1 MSNTICAI
9 STSVGRAGL
18 GIVRMTG
25 DSSLEVLEKV
35 FKGSIDFENKKLTYG
50 HIINEEK
57 IVDEVLAVYMKAPN
71 TYTREDVVEIYTHGG
86 VVAVRE
92 VLDTLLKNGAN
103 LAEPGEFTK
112 RAFLNGRLDLAQAE
126 AVLDLIDANTSMSY
140 ENSLNQLEG
149 SLSRT
154 VENIE
159 GALIEV
165 MASTVAEIDFP
176 EDEIDTL
183 SDYEKIN
190 KLKPILDDIES
201 LLKSSKRG
209 KVLREGIKTLIL
221 GRPNVGKS
229 SLLNALLKE
238 NRAIVT
244 DIPGTTRD
252 TIEEVLDLDGIP
264 LNLIDTAGIRETEDI
279 VELIGVEKAKSQIE
293 NADLVLV
300 LLDSSE
306 ELSTEDVDILE
317 YAKDKEKIVIINKTD
332 LEAKLDLDKLKDY
345 KYIMMSIVDGTG
357 IDELQEEIKRL
368 FFEDKI
374 TSSDDIMV
382 SNIRHIEAL
391 RRASTSLQSAIGDLE
406 VGVPLDLVE
415 VDLNIC
421 IDELGNITGKTTTE
435 DVLDRIFSEFCIGK

>member
-9 STSVGRAGL
+9 STFVGRAGL

-35 FKGSIDFENKKLTYG
+35 FKGSIDFENRKLSYG
-50 HIINEEK
+50 HIIDDKK
-57 IVDEVLAVYMKAPN
+57 IVDEVLAVYMKAPH

-92 VLDTLLKNGAN
+92 VLNTLLKNGAN

-149 SLSRT
+149 SLSRS
-154 VENIE
+154 VEKIE
-159 GALIEV
+159 EALIEV

-183 SDYEKIN
+183 NDYEKIN
-190 KLKPILDDIES
+190 KLKPILEDIEN

-264 LNLIDTAGIRETEDI
+264 LNLIDTAGIRETEDT
-279 VELIGVEKAKSQIE
+279 VELIGVEKAKSHVE
-293 NADLVLV
+293 DADLVLV

-317 YAKDKEKIVIINKTD
+317 FAKDKEKIVIINKTD
-332 LEAKLDLDKLKDY
+332 LDPKLDLEKLKDY

-357 IDELQEEIKRL
+357 IDVLQDEIKRL

-391 RRASTSLQSAIGDLE
+391 RRAIAALESAISDLE
-406 VGVPLDLVE
+406 VGIPLDLVE

>member
-35 FKGSIDFENKKLTYG
+35 FKGSIDFENRKLSYG
-50 HIINEEK
+50 HIIDDKK
-57 IVDEVLAVYMKAPN
+57 IVDEVLAVYMKTPH

-92 VLDTLLKNGAN
+92 VLNTLLKNGAN

-149 SLSRT
+149 SLSRS
-154 VENIE
+154 VEKIE
-159 GALIEV
+159 EALIEV

-183 SDYEKIN
+183 NDYEKIN
-190 KLKPILDDIES
+190 KLKPILEDIEN

-264 LNLIDTAGIRETEDI
+264 LNLIDTAGIRETEDT
-279 VELIGVEKAKSQIE
+279 VELIGVEKAKSHVE
-293 NADLVLV
+293 DADLVLV

-317 YAKDKEKIVIINKTD
+317 FAKDKEKIVIINKTD
-332 LEAKLDLDKLKDY
+332 LDPKLDLEKLKDY

-357 IDELQEEIKRL
+357 IDVLQDEIKRL

-391 RRASTSLQSAIGDLE
+391 RRAIAALESAISDLE
-406 VGVPLDLVE
+406 VGIPLDLVE

>member
-35 FKGSIDFENKKLTYG
+35 FKGSIDFENRKLSYG
-50 HIINEEK
+50 HIIDDKK
-57 IVDEVLAVYMKAPN
+57 IADEVLAVYMKAPH

-92 VLDTLLKNGAN
+92 VLNTLLKNGAN

-149 SLSRT
+149 SLSRS
-154 VENIE
+154 VEKIE
-159 GALIEV
+159 EALIEV

-183 SDYEKIN
+183 NDYEKIN
-190 KLKPILDDIES
+190 KLKPILEDIEN

-264 LNLIDTAGIRETEDI
+264 LNLIDTAGIRETEDT
-279 VELIGVEKAKSQIE
+279 VELIGVEKAKSHVE
-293 NADLVLV
+293 DADLVLV

-317 YAKDKEKIVIINKTD
+317 FAKDKEKIVIINKTD
-332 LEAKLDLDKLKDY
+332 LDPKLDLEKLKDY

-357 IDELQEEIKRL
+357 IDVLQDEIKRL

-391 RRASTSLQSAIGDLE
+391 RRAIAALESAISDLE
-406 VGVPLDLVE
+406 VGIPLDLVE

>member
-264 LNLIDTAGIRETEDI
+264 LNLIDTAGIRETEDT

>member
-1 MSNTICAI
+1 
-9 STSVGRAGL
+9 
-18 GIVRMTG
+18 MTG

-264 LNLIDTAGIRETEDI
+264 LNLIDTAGIRETEDT

>member
-35 FKGSIDFENKKLTYG
+35 FKGSIDFENRKLSYG
-50 HIINEEK
+50 HIIDDKK
-57 IVDEVLAVYMKAPN
+57 IVDEVLAVYMKAPH

-92 VLDTLLKNGAN
+92 VLNTLLKNGAN

-149 SLSRT
+149 SLSRS
-154 VENIE
+154 VEKIE
-159 GALIEV
+159 EALIEV

-183 SDYEKIN
+183 NDYEKIN
-190 KLKPILDDIES
+190 KLKPILEDIEN

-264 LNLIDTAGIRETEDI
+264 LNLIDTAGIRETEDT
-279 VELIGVEKAKSQIE
+279 VELIGVEKAKSHVE
-293 NADLVLV
+293 DADLVLV

-317 YAKDKEKIVIINKTD
+317 FAKDKEKIVIINKTD
-332 LEAKLDLDKLKDY
+332 LDPKLDLEKLKDY

-357 IDELQEEIKRL
+357 IDVLQDEIKRL

-391 RRASTSLQSAIGDLE
+391 RRAIAALESAISDLE
-406 VGVPLDLVE
+406 VGIPLDLVE